1 MCSPYNFNIMR
12 RTGPLWCDEISSLRA
27 VTMPTLFGFWSSL
40 VYDPAPALFSVLLC
54 LWNFLGWGASDEG
67 LRTLGLL
74 IGLGVLGAI
83 WLAAWAIKSRSVR
96 LTNVD
101 FTAK

>member
-12 RTGPLWCDEISSLRA
+12 HAGPLWRDEISSLRA
-27 VTMPTLFGFWSSL
+27 ATMR
-40 VYDPAPALFSVLLC
+40 
-54 LWNFLGWGASDEG
+54 LWNFLDWGASDEG

-74 IGLGVLGAI
+74 IGLGVPGAI
-83 WLAAWAIKSRSVR
+83 WLAAWTIKSRSVR
-96 LTNVD
+96 LTNID